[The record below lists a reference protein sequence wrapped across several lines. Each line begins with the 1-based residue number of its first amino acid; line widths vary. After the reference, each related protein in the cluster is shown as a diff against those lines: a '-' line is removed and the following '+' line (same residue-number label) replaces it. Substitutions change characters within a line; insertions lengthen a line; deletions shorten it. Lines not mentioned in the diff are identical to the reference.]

1 MPKMKFSETMF
12 VNGQVF
18 ANPGQIVEV
27 GEASVN
33 RWIIRGGQ
41 VVDDTVIT
49 APKTE
54 KVEEPKKEEQ
64 VKTEEPT
71 TDAPAPQE
79 PIAKTE
85 VKDDNKKSNKKI
97 RGL

>member
-1 MPKMKFSETMF
+1 MKFSETMF
-12 VNGQVF
+12 VNGEVF

-41 VVDDTVIT
+41 IVDDTVVT
-49 APKTE
+49 APKKE
-54 KVEEPKKEEQ
+54 KVEEPKKEEEA
-64 VKTEEPT
+64 KAEENNA
-71 TDAPAPQE
+71 DAPAPQE